1 MRKSFI
7 VVLLLLP
14 VLAWAQSPIDGTW
27 KVDLDNAQIEEK
39 PTVEV
44 LQNGT
49 YQCLSCDP
57 KINIKADGA
66 DQPAPPE
73 WKTYDRVAVKV
84 VDNKTIEI
92 ARKKGG
98 RFLLLE
104 TVTVSADGRM
114 RTVDSTAS
122 ANPGAGQAALKFKS
136 TQIRVSAGPAG
147 SHEISGT
154 WRMQKMNYPQKEMIV
169 TYKST
174 PNGLMMS
181 WETGA
186 SFDAKFD
193 GKDYPVKGG
202 AEGSALSLKKVNDRS
217 IDMINKRDGKIVAV
231 THITVSADG
240 KTLTMR
246 TEEIQEGGTFT
257 VTATKQ

>member
-1 MRKSFI
+1 MRKSFV

-27 KVDLDNAQIEEK
+27 KVDLDNAQIQEK

-44 LQNGT
+44 LLNGT
-49 YQCLSCDP
+49 YQCVSCDP

-73 WKTYDRVAVKV
+73 WKAYDKVAIKV
-84 VDNKTIEI
+84 VDNKTIEF
-92 ARKKGG
+92 ARKKGAS
-98 RFLLLE
+98 FLLLE
-104 TVTVSADGRM
+104 TITVSADGKM
-114 RTVDSTAS
+114 RTVDSTATV
-122 ANPGAGQAALKFKS
+122 NPGAGQESLKFKS
-136 TQIRVSAGPAG
+136 TQIRVAAGPAG

-154 WRMQKMNYPQKEMIV
+154 WRVQKMNYPQKEMMV

-174 PNGLMMS
+174 PNGLTML
-181 WETGA
+181 WETGQ
-186 SFDAKFD
+186 SFDANFD

-202 AEGSALSLKKVNDRS
+202 AEGAAVSLKKVNDRS
-217 IDMINKRDGKIVAV
+217 VDLINKRDGKIVAV
-231 THITVSADG
+231 THITVSTDG

-257 VTATKQ
+257 LTGTKQ